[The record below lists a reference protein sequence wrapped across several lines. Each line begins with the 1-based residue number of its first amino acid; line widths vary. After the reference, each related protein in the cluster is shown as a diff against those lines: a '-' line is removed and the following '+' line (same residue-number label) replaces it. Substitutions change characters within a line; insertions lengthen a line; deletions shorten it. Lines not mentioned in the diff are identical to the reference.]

1 LQSSHGICPLH
12 FLVIVITFWA
22 RPRDAGKTKLFREN
36 ISTIPGT
43 RKYPIEKLRRF

>member
-1 LQSSHGICPLH
+1 
-12 FLVIVITFWA
+12 
-22 RPRDAGKTKLFREN
+22 LFREN